1 MQALTRRLSAGI
13 IILLTTAALAQAQVR
28 VEDTTPCS
36 KVLPERVKVPDDFSL
51 VFRSGP
57 VQAFRGISTITKLN
71 ASGQASIETIRR
83 SGAKKEQAVKERQ
96 VSQQAVRRVYVTV
109 LACQFFDLDKS
120 YWNNRV
126 MDGSVSSMDVTA
138 GGKMHRVIVHHYAV
152 TRFSSI
158 VGALNTAL
166 EK

>member
-1 MQALTRRLSAGI
+1 MKQFG
-13 IILLTTAALAQAQVR
+13 
-28 VEDTTPCS
+28 
-36 KVLPERVKVPDDFSL
+36 
-51 VFRSGP
+51 G
-57 VQAFRGISTITKLN
+57 
-71 ASGQASIETIRR
+71 

-96 VSQQAVRRVYVTV
+96 VSQQAVRRVYATV
-109 LACQFFDLDKS
+109 LACQFFDMDKS
-120 YWNNRV
+120 YWNKRV

-138 GGKMHRVIVHHYAV
+138 GGKTHRVIVHHYAV

>member
-1 MQALTRRLSAGI
+1 MKQFAVAARKKNRQSKSAKFPNKPF
-13 IILLTTAALAQAQVR
+13 
-28 VEDTTPCS
+28 D
-36 KVLPERVKVPDDFSL
+36 
-51 VFRSGP
+51 
-57 VQAFRGISTITKLN
+57 
-71 ASGQASIETIRR
+71 
-83 SGAKKEQAVKERQ
+83 
-96 VSQQAVRRVYVTV
+96 VSMPPY

-120 YWNNRV
+120 YWNKRV
-126 MDGSVSSMDVTA
+126 MDGSISSMDVTA

>member
-1 MQALTRRLSAGI
+1 
-13 IILLTTAALAQAQVR
+13 
-28 VEDTTPCS
+28 
-36 KVLPERVKVPDDFSL
+36 
-51 VFRSGP
+51 
-57 VQAFRGISTITKLN
+57 
-71 ASGQASIETIRR
+71 
-83 SGAKKEQAVKERQ
+83 
-96 VSQQAVRRVYVTV
+96 
-109 LACQFFDLDKS
+109 
-120 YWNNRV
+120 